1 MPRSCPASASR
12 GEILQTR
19 LQSSGDLKAVE
30 AEEKVNEKT
39 TRHFP
44 EDGRPGDEVKR
55 RKVVWFKFLAT
66 MTTLAAL
73 AVSLELLCP

>member
-1 MPRSCPASASR
+1 MPRSCPASR
-12 GEILQTR
+12 GQILQTR

-30 AEEKVNEKT
+30 AEQKVKEKT